1 MATSTNMAL
10 LPPEKFDFSRPD
22 AWPRWIKRFER
33 YRVASGLSEKSGPV
47 QVSALVYTMGT
58 EAEDVLTSFGLSDA
72 DAENY
77 GIVKERYQGHFV
89 HKRNPI
95 YERARFNKRTQ
106 EPGETVDSFLT
117 ALYCLAE
124 HCDYGALRDQMIRD
138 RLVVGLLD
146 ANLAEKLQLESDL
159 KLEDAVKRA
168 RNSEA
173 VKGQQQTVRGSPAS
187 STHAATAVDAIQTR
201 QKWPSRGRSS
211 PKTSI
216 GTHTASKPPV
226 SQPSTSTSRCG
237 WCGNDRHP
245 RDRCPAKNSRC
256 RQCSKMG
263 HYAAVCRSTPRA
275 ETASVNTVEGDAA
288 DAFLGTIG
296 LSSAWTQQILLN
308 KVPVEMKIDTGADV
322 TAIPETVYKQELQ
335 SAPKLSQPSRIL
347 RGPDGKTL
355 PTVGS
360 FHTSLTTES
369 PSDHTTQQTVFVVR
383 GLRMSLLGRPAIQA
397 LHILKQLDSLPASGL
412 TGSNIVDTFPSLF
425 TGLGEVKGPPHKI
438 RLRNDATPYSLLTP
452 RRVPLPLVEKVSNEL
467 TRMEKQGIIQKI
479 DEPTDW
485 CAGMVVVPKPNGSLR
500 ICGDFTRLNES
511 IRRERHILPS
521 VEHLLA
527 SIQGAKFFS
536 KMDANSG
543 FHQIPLDE
551 ASRCLTTFIT
561 PLGRY
566 CYCRLP
572 FGISSAPEYFQKR
585 MTEILDGLNGVLCM
599 IDDVLVYGAT
609 QEEHDRRLLASLEQ
623 IQKAGIT
630 LNRAK
635 CQFGVTCIHF
645 CGYVIDSSG
654 IRPNPAKVEALT
666 HMPTCQSVAD
676 VRRFLGM
683 ANQLGRFSPSLAALS
698 QPLRELLVKTNDWC
712 WGIAQQQAFDRIKAE
727 LSSSPVLAL
736 YNPNYDTCV
745 SSDASSFGLG
755 AVIRQK
761 QPSGEW
767 QPVAYQSR
775 AMTPTEQRYSQIE
788 KEALGITWA
797 CERFSHY
804 LLGST
809 FSIETD
815 HKPLVPLLSSKP
827 LDSLPPRVLRFRLRL
842 LRYHFTISHVPGKDL
857 VIADALSRAP
867 VASSSRSDQALQAD
881 VEAFVAAA
889 TDSLPATDK
898 RLADFR
904 AHQVE
909 DESCSALA
917 CFCVKGWPNKEAVPG
932 PLKPYWA
939 YRGNLS
945 LDQDGLLLCAQRI
958 VVPAALRLQRE
969 VDGFPGLGHKPT
981 SSLSIL
987 KVQLPYSI

>member
-1 MATSTNMAL
+1 
-10 LPPEKFDFSRPD
+10 
-22 AWPRWIKRFER
+22 
-33 YRVASGLSEKSGPV
+33 
-47 QVSALVYTMGT
+47 
-58 EAEDVLTSFGLSDA
+58 
-72 DAENY
+72 
-77 GIVKERYQGHFV
+77 
-89 HKRNPI
+89 
-95 YERARFNKRTQ
+95 
-106 EPGETVDSFLT
+106 
-117 ALYCLAE
+117 
-124 HCDYGALRDQMIRD
+124 
-138 RLVVGLLD
+138 
-146 ANLAEKLQLESDL
+146 
-159 KLEDAVKRA
+159 
-168 RNSEA
+168 
-173 VKGQQQTVRGSPAS
+173 
-187 STHAATAVDAIQTR
+187 
-201 QKWPSRGRSS
+201 
-211 PKTSI
+211 
-216 GTHTASKPPV
+216 
-226 SQPSTSTSRCG
+226 
-237 WCGNDRHP
+237 
-245 RDRCPAKNSRC
+245 
-256 RQCSKMG
+256 
-263 HYAAVCRSTPRA
+263 
-275 ETASVNTVEGDAA
+275 
-288 DAFLGTIG
+288 
-296 LSSAWTQQILLN
+296 
-308 KVPVEMKIDTGADV
+308 
-322 TAIPETVYKQELQ
+322 
-335 SAPKLSQPSRIL
+335 
-347 RGPDGKTL
+347 
-355 PTVGS
+355 
-360 FHTSLTTES
+360 
-369 PSDHTTQQTVFVVR
+369 
-383 GLRMSLLGRPAIQA
+383 
-397 LHILKQLDSLPASGL
+397 
-412 TGSNIVDTFPSLF
+412 
-425 TGLGEVKGPPHKI
+425 
-438 RLRNDATPYSLLTP
+438 
-452 RRVPLPLVEKVSNEL
+452 
-467 TRMEKQGIIQKI
+467 
-479 DEPTDW
+479 
-485 CAGMVVVPKPNGSLR
+485 
-500 ICGDFTRLNES
+500 
-511 IRRERHILPS
+511 
-521 VEHLLA
+521 
-527 SIQGAKFFS
+527 
-536 KMDANSG
+536 
-543 FHQIPLDE
+543 
-551 ASRCLTTFIT
+551 
-561 PLGRY
+561 
-566 CYCRLP
+566 
-572 FGISSAPEYFQKR
+572 

-635 CQFGVTCIHF
+635 CQFGITCIHF

-654 IRPNPAKVEALT
+654 IHPNPAKVEALT

-917 CFCVKGWPNKEAVPG
+917 CFCIKGWPNKETVPG

-958 VVPAALRLQRE
+958 VVPAALRLQVLGQLHTSHQGITNCRQRAKQL
-969 VDGFPGLGHKPT
+969 VWWPGLSAQLTEYVRSCSTCARAQAQRAEPLLPSELPGLPWQRVALDFFDLKSHTYLLAVDYYSRYIEIALMSSMTTSQTILHLRSIFARHGIPEELISDNGPQLASQEFGEFAPKLGIKHKT
-981 SSLSIL
+981 SSPLYPQANGMAERAVQTVKRLLRASSEPYAALLAYRTTPLENGYSPAQLLFSRQLRTTLPITLEQRCPVVPATTTGCYCLSTGSPGDRTGCLKPCLSFVRGVHSKRRNRRFIDIL
-987 KVQLPYSI
+987 PTTTSGSSEEASSGVTADDTSQSETTPPASEQVPSAATTTQRELVSVSRNEAGAVVTHSGRVIQPPSRLDIGGLGQRD